1 MNWKK
6 IILWVVVGILALVI
20 VAVGTLFLLLKN
32 STGFRQYLLAKVET
46 SVAQSTGARLEVKD
60 FAVHLSPLSLDL
72 YSVVVHGREPANAP
86 PLMQADHVGVGV
98 TIDSLL
104 QRKWHFREITVDHP
118 VGHLLVNRA
127 GVNNLPQPQKKSS
140 GSTTSV
146 FDLGIRHLL
155 LDRGEIY
162 YNDQKSPMEAD
173 LHDLRVTGGFDPT
186 QTRYQGHISYDKGH
200 LRYGKYAPVMHSLDA
215 GFSATPKQFALEQA
229 MLSTERSRV
238 TLNATVEDYSGAN
251 SNPKL
256 QANYDAE
263 LVTPEFVK
271 ILKNPQIPLGTIRLT
286 GFLRYQNHPGRPA
299 LENASLWGV
308 VSSPELQVRTKS
320 LQTAIRDFGAKYR
333 LDNGNAEVE
342 NLRAQLLGGSL
353 EGRATVQDLT
363 GAGRGKL
370 EATLKNVSLTVL
382 QSASKTNSLRQAHL
396 AGTISANAEAS
407 WAKSLKNLVAHANAT
422 MRASVG
428 QNPATPLDGV
438 IHADYLGA
446 KQQVA
451 LHRSY
456 IRTPQ
461 TSINLDG
468 KISQISQLQI
478 LVQSHDLHELEL
490 LARDFQSPSAG
501 QPPEEL
507 GLYGTGSLNASI
519 GGTVKS
525 PQIKG
530 QLVATNLRVKG
541 SSWKSLRANISANPS
556 QASIT
561 NGELLAATHGRFDF
575 NFQAGLSRWAYK
587 PANPINMSLSASQLS
602 LADLERLANKT
613 YPVAGTLS
621 LNVAV
626 HGSQLNPMGQGN
638 LTVINARVG
647 HEPVQNVSVKFQ
659 GNGNAV
665 NANLHVQM
673 PAGQAKALMTYLPR
687 TQGYRVQ
694 LTAENIRLEK
704 LQAVKEKNLQIA
716 GGLNL
721 DANGRG
727 TLKDPELTANLNI
740 PKLQV
745 REQTIQG
752 INFNAT
758 VRNHAANFA
767 LNSTVAQTYI
777 KGQGT
782 VGLNAPHMADVRLD
796 TGRIL
801 FQPLLALY
809 APAEAQDVSG
819 QTELHMSIRGPLAE
833 EKRLEAHL
841 EIPVL
846 NAQYKQL
853 QLGAVKPIRLD
864 YQNGTAVLQPMTIR
878 GTDTDINLQAS
889 VPVTSPKAA
898 SFLLEGTVDLHIA
911 ELIRPDLQ
919 STGQLKFDIDSRR
932 YAAGSNLNGQIRIVN
947 ANLHTEAAPI
957 GLDNANGVITVT
969 GNRLEITSF
978 QGKVG
983 GGTITARGGMAYRP
997 KPQFD
1002 LALQGTN
1009 VRLRYPE
1016 GLRSELGMNLAL
1028 TGSMQA
1034 SRLNGQVTIERVSFT
1049 PDFDLTSFVGQFG
1062 TGGSAPT
1069 PSQGFMQ
1076 NLKLNVAVQ
1085 SASQM
1090 NLVSNQ
1096 VSIHGN
1102 ANVRLEGTAA
1112 DPVILGRATLTGG
1125 DLFFGGNRYVVQQ
1138 GTIDFLN
1145 PVRTEPVVNLQV
1157 QTTID
1162 QYNITMNL
1170 QGPVERLH
1178 TTYTS
1183 DPSLP
1188 PVDIIN
1194 LIAFGKTT
1202 ENPSTTQPGQLGAQ
1216 SLLAQG
1222 VSSAVSSRVQ
1232 KFAGLSHFS
1241 IDPQLGA
1248 TNNQN
1253 PGARVAIQQ
1262 RVTSNLFVT
1271 FATDVTSTQRQAI
1284 QLEYQLNPRWSLT
1297 GVRDQNGGFGA
1308 DVKYKKSF

>member
-6 IILWVVVGILALVI
+6 IILWVAVGILVLVL
-20 VAVGTLFLLLKN
+20 VTVGTVFLLLKN
-32 STGFRQYLLAKVET
+32 STGFRHYLLAKVET
-46 SVAQSTGARLEVKD
+46 NLEQATGARLEVRD

-72 YSVVVHGREPANAP
+72 YSIVVHGREPAGAP
-86 PLMQADHVGVGV
+86 ALMHADHLGVGI

-104 QRKWHFREITVDHP
+104 QRKWHFREITLDHP

-127 GVNNLPQPQKKSS
+127 GENNLPKPQKKSS
-140 GSTTSV
+140 GSQTSV

-186 QTRYQGHISYDKGH
+186 QARYQGRISYDTGH
-200 LRYGKYAPVMHSLDA
+200 LRYGKYAPLMHSLDA
-215 GFSATPKQFALEQA
+215 SFSVTPQQFAIEQA
-229 MLSTERSRV
+229 KLSTEKSRI

-256 QANYDAE
+256 QANYDAV
-263 LVTPEFVK
+263 LVTQEFAQV
-271 ILKNPQIPLGTIRLT
+271 LKNSQIPIGTIRLT
-286 GFLRYQNHPGRPA
+286 GYLRYQNQPGRPA

-320 LQTAIRDFGAKYR
+320 LQTTIREFAAKYR
-333 LDNGNAEVE
+333 LDGGNADVE

-353 EGRATVQDLT
+353 EGRVTVQDLT
-363 GAGRGKL
+363 GAGRGRL

-382 QSASKTNSLRQAHL
+382 QGASKTNSLRQAHL
-396 AGTISANAEAS
+396 AGTISADAEAS

-428 QNPATPLDGV
+428 QNPVTPLDGV

-451 LHRSY
+451 LHQSY
-456 IRTPQ
+456 IRMPQ

-478 LVQSHDLHELEL
+478 LVHSRDLHELEL
-490 LARDFQSPSAG
+490 LARNFRSPSAG
-501 QPPEEL
+501 QPQEL
-507 GLYGTGSLNASI
+507 GLYGSGSLNASI
-519 GGTVKS
+519 SGSVTN

-530 QLVATNLRVKG
+530 QLTANNLRVKG
-541 SSWKSLRANISANPS
+541 SAWKSLRANISANPS
-556 QASIT
+556 QARIT
-561 NGELLAATHGRFDF
+561 NGELLAATRGRFDF
-575 NFQAGLSRWAYK
+575 NVQAGLSNWAYK
-587 PANPINMSLSASQLS
+587 PANPLNVSLSASQLS

-613 YPVAGTLS
+613 YPIAGTLS
-621 LNVAV
+621 LNVAL

-638 LTVINARVG
+638 LTVMNARVG
-647 HEPVQNVSVKFQ
+647 NEPVQNVSVKFQ

-665 NANLHVQM
+665 NANLQVQM
-673 PAGQAKALMTYLPR
+673 PAGQAKALVTYLPR
-687 TQGYRVQ
+687 TQGYQ
-694 LTAENIRLEK
+694 LQLAADNIRLEK
-704 LQAVKEKNLQIA
+704 LQTVKEKNLQIA

-727 TLKDPELTANLNI
+727 TFKDPELIANLNI
-740 PKLQV
+740 PQLQV
-745 REQTIQG
+745 RQQTIQG
-752 INFNAT
+752 ISFNTT

-767 LNSTVAQTYI
+767 LNSAVAQTYI
-777 KGQGT
+777 KGHGT
-782 VGLNAPHMADVRLD
+782 VGLNAPHMADVHLD
-796 TGRIL
+796 TGRIQ

-809 APAEAQDVSG
+809 APAQAQDVNG
-819 QTELHMSIRGPLAE
+819 QTELHLSIRGPLAE

-841 EIPVL
+841 EIPLL

-853 QLGAVKPIRLD
+853 QLGAIKPIRLD
-864 YQNGTAVLQPMTIR
+864 YQNGTAVLQPTTIR

-889 VPVTSPKAA
+889 VPVTTPKAA
-898 SFLLEGTVDLHIA
+898 SFLVQGTVDLQIA
-911 ELIRPDLQ
+911 QLLKPDLQ

-932 YAAGSNLNGQIRIVN
+932 YAAASNLNGEIRIVN
-947 ANLHTEAAPI
+947 ANLHTASAPI
-957 GLDNANGVITVT
+957 GLDNANGVVTVT
-969 GNRLEITSF
+969 SSRLEITSF
-978 QGKVG
+978 QGTVG

-1002 LALQGTN
+1002 LALAGTN

-1016 GLRSELGMNLAL
+1016 GLRSEMGMNLAL
-1028 TGSMQA
+1028 TGNMQA
-1034 SRLNGQVTIERVSFT
+1034 STLNGQVKIERIAFT

-1062 TGGSAPT
+1062 AGGSAPA
-1069 PSQGFMQ
+1069 PSNGFMQ

-1085 SASQM
+1085 STSQM
-1090 NLVSNQ
+1090 SLVSNQ
-1096 VSIHGN
+1096 VSIHGT
-1102 ANVRLEGTAA
+1102 ANVRVAGTAA

-1162 QYNITMNL
+1162 QYKIAMNIE
-1170 QGPVERLH
+1170 GPVERLH

-1183 DPSLP
+1183 DPALP

-1232 KFAGLSHFS
+1232 KFAGLSHFA

-1262 RVTSNLFVT
+1262 RVTSNLYVT

-1308 DVKYKKSF
+1308 DVRYKKSF